1 MKKIIIALLFSCLI
15 SGVFAQNLKKGT
27 GGFFGTS
34 DGKYNVS
41 SNLAELQNDIMADAF
56 TAYPVPK
63 VNNFLERKIITDWAK
78 RWDVPNKP
86 CYCYVFVGEK
96 CIGYF
101 ITNGKPAST
110 QSYLIPEQIDTHYTS
125 GNQGHDMMQSPDI
138 DGTFGN
144 NNPGYRMFLASGQAI
159 EVSGYNMSMIYS
171 DSPVSA
177 LSQTCLGK

>member
-1 MKKIIIALLFSCLI
+1 MKKFIIALLFSCLV
-15 SGVFAQNLKKGT
+15 SGVFAQNLKKGS
-27 GGFFGTS
+27 GGWLGG

-41 SNLAELQNDIMADAF
+41 RNLAEIQNDIMVDAF

-63 VNNFLERKIITDWAK
+63 VDNFLERKIITDWAE

-101 ITNGKPAST
+101 VTNGKPAST
-110 QSYLIPEQIDTHYTS
+110 QSYLIPEEIDIYFTS
-125 GNQGHDMMQSPDI
+125 GASTHEMMQSPDI
-138 DGTFGN
+138 DGTFGD

-171 DSPVSA
+171 DSPVPA